1 LKNLS
6 VKLKVSFKRYASY
19 SSSAE
24 DILVKL
30 NANGLVKLEEVY
42 RNFGKAKK
50 IERKCKRII
59 NSQKSTIA
67 KVDSMTIFQNCMSNF
82 LVKFNQTYKAEQD

>member
-1 LKNLS
+1 LKNHS
-6 VKLKVSFKRYASY
+6 VKLKAIFKKYASY

-59 NSQKSTIA
+59 SSQKSIIS

-82 LVKFNQTYKAEQD
+82 LVNFNQTYKAEQD